1 MKKVTI
7 TSKNISAKQWTN
19 LILELNL
26 IKKQWKQ
33 YATLD
38 ISGRGLEKI
47 LAFGTKTYDPSKD
60 KHD

>member
-7 TSKNISAKQWTN
+7 TSKNISTKQWTN

-47 LAFGTKTYDPSKD
+47 LAFGTKTYDPSED
-60 KHD
+60 KRD

>member
-19 LILELNL
+19 LMLELNL
-26 IKKQWKQ
+26 IKKQWKK

-47 LAFGTKTYDPSKD
+47 LTFGTKTYDPSED

>member
-19 LILELNL
+19 LMLELNL

-38 ISGRGLEKI
+38 LSGPGVKSTISKGNAIFRIPKN
-47 LAFGTKTYDPSKD
+47 
-60 KHD
+60 

>member
-7 TSKNISAKQWTN
+7 TSKNISTKQWTN

-47 LAFGTKTYDPSKD
+47 LAFGTKTYDPSQEKND
-60 KHD
+60 

>member
-38 ISGRGLEKI
+38 ISARGLEKI
-47 LAFGTKTYDPSKD
+47 LAFGTKTYDPSED

>member
-19 LILELNL
+19 LMLELNL

-33 YATLD
+33 YATLN

-47 LAFGTKTYDPSKD
+47 LAFGTKTYDPSQEKND
-60 KHD
+60 